1 MRLLSLL
8 LATLIVLTQW
18 PLWIGKGSWLKVWQ
32 IEAQVAQQKLQNEQ
46 LQARNAALDAE
57 VKDLK
62 NGTAAIEERARSEL
76 GMVRDDEVFFQLLD
90 VGSRPASSLPV
101 PAPVPVRPATP
112 PAPPKAEA
120 PADAESEAATAPAVP
135 NPSPDH

>member
-57 VKDLK
+57 VRDLK

-76 GMVRDDEVFFQLLD
+76 GMVRDDEVFFQMID
-90 VGSRPASSLPV
+90 PGSKPASSLPV
-101 PAPVPVRPATP
+101 PAPIPIRPA
-112 PAPPKAEA
+112 APP
-120 PADAESEAATAPAVP
+120 PPPPEAAPSETKEETAVP
-135 NPSPDH
+135 LPDRDH